1 MRTVTIW
8 TTEAV
13 EVEATHVVGVWA
25 LTWNQNAQEPNIT
38 HVPTGSTVPLAAFLP
53 RNDIPTQPGSRAYAQ
68 RRAVEL
74 LGSRHPDI
82 GSHLTLGC
90 PPAADS
96 NDFSLLHAAVTEV
109 GKLLKKE
116 LAKGTRT

>member
-25 LTWNQNAQEPNIT
+25 LTWREKTEEPNIT
-38 HVPTGSTVPLAAFLP
+38 HVPTGATVPLVAFLQKKALP
-53 RNDIPTQPGSRAYAQ
+53 DQPGLRAYAK

-74 LGSRHPDI
+74 LGSQYPDL
-82 GSHLTLGC
+82 GSNLTLGC
-90 PPAADS
+90 PPTADS
-96 NDFSLLHAAVTEV
+96 DDFRSLLAAVTEV